1 MKLEGKR
8 IYVADDDEDVREAVT
23 TILED
28 EGAIVIGGADG
39 KDIFTSISFG
49 KPDCIVMDLYMP
61 NSDGFDA
68 IEAINDFLSVDCPI
82 LVLTGHATEE
92 NIERAMEL
100 GATECMAKPVK
111 VDQFIDTIE
120 RIINDF
126 QGEG

>member
-23 TILED
+23 TILKD

-92 NIERAMEL
+92 NVERAMEL

-111 VDQFIDTIE
+111 VDQFIGTIE

>member
-92 NIERAMEL
+92 NVERAMEL

-111 VDQFIDTIE
+111 VDQFIGTIE

>member
-8 IYVADDDEDVREAVT
+8 IYVADDNEDVREAVT